1 MRSRTTRRLISL
13 SVAFAA
19 TLALSACSDDDS
31 DTLRVYSGRHYGIEK
46 AFDQFTKDTG
56 IEVTFLTGNDGEL
69 RERIAAE
76 GEETK
81 ADAYITVDAGNL
93 AAAAA
98 QGLFQPIDSPAL
110 DAAIPA
116 ELSDPDHLWYGLTIR
131 ARTIV
136 YNTDALTADE
146 VPTTYEELAEPEWK
160 GRVCLRNSTSVYQ
173 QSLVASLIAA
183 HGEDEALRI
192 VTGWAANAD
201 ILGNDE
207 LILES
212 LADGLCDVGI
222 TNHYYLARK
231 YDEDAN
237 FPVGLVWANQED
249 RGTHINVSGGGVTKY
264 SKHPEDAQ
272 KFLEW
277 LATDGQTVL
286 VGDNHELP
294 ANPTTAPDQ
303 VLVDRFGIDFL
314 RDPLDAATIGSL
326 NPEAVRLM
334 DEAGYD

>member
-1 MRSRTTRRLISL
+1 MRSQTTRRLIGL
-13 SVAFAA
+13 VAVISAA
-19 TLALSACSDDDS
+19 PALTACSSDDG

-56 IEVTFLTGNDGEL
+56 IAVEFLTGNDGEL

-93 AAAAA
+93 AAAAS
-98 QGLFQPIDSPAL
+98 QGLFQPIESTVL
-110 DAAIPA
+110 DAAIPV
-116 ELSDPDHLWYGLTIR
+116 ELRDPEHRWYGLTVR
-131 ARTIV
+131 ARTMV
-136 YNTDALTADE
+136 YNTDALSEDE
-146 VPTTYEELAEPEWK
+146 VPTTYEELAEAQWK
-160 GRVCLRNSTSVYQ
+160 GRLCLRNSTNVYQ

-183 HGEDEALRI
+183 HGETEALRI
-192 VTGWAANAD
+192 VKGWADNAE

-212 LADGLCDVGI
+212 LADGLCDVGV

-231 YDEDAN
+231 YDEDPT
-237 FPVGLVWANQED
+237 FPVGLVWANQDD
-249 RGTHINVSGGGVTKY
+249 RGVHVNVSGGGVTKY
-264 SKHPEDAQ
+264 ATHPEDAQ

-294 ANPTTAPDQ
+294 ANPATAPDQ
-303 VLVDRFGIDFL
+303 VLVDRFGVDFL
-314 RDPLDAATIGSL
+314 RDPLDAATIGTL
-326 NPEAVRLM
+326 NPDAVRLM